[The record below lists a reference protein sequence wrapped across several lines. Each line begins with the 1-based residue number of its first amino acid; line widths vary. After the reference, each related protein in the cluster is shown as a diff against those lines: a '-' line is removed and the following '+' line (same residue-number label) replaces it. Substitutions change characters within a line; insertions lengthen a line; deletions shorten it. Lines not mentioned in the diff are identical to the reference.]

1 MRRVGLIVQAE
12 AGPDGRPR
20 TVAYPHRR
28 KVLRWL
34 KRWRSK
40 GRWLFGEG
48 PRAYWLVELEGGLM
62 LELYHEEGK
71 DQWVVVRLQ
80 D

>member
-1 MRRVGLIVQAE
+1 MRRVGQLVQVE
-12 AGPDGRPR
+12 AGPAGRPR
-20 TVAYPHRR
+20 AVAYPYRR
-28 KVLRWL
+28 QVLAWL

-48 PRAYWLVELEGGLM
+48 PRAYWLVELEGGLV
-62 LELYHEEGK
+62 LELYCEEGTG
-71 DQWVVVRLQ
+71 QWIATRQQ